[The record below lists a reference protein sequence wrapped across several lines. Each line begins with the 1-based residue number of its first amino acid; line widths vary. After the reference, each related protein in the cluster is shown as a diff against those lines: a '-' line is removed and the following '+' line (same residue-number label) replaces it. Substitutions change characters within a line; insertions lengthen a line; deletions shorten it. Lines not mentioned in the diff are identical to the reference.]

1 MQIKPYLDNI
11 GCDPAISDRL
21 DYARFSRYLILIFLV
36 LICHTAYAQSV
47 GLVLSGGGAKGL
59 SHVGAIKALE
69 ENNIPID
76 YIAGTSM
83 GAIVAGLYSIGLTP
97 DEMTSLF
104 RSKEFNSWY
113 QGQFEDG
120 YATYIYRRPPTANI
134 VSVNLTKKKKGE
146 EEKGKLALSL
156 PTNLISPYPMD
167 LAVMQLFASSAAVAD
182 YDFDNLMVPF
192 LCVASD
198 IANKKPTVLR
208 KGDLGSAIRAS
219 MTYPLLFKPIMIDS
233 VLLFDGGF
241 YNNFPWDVMA
251 TDFNPD
257 IIIGVKCAG
266 NSTSPLDPENIVS
279 QIENMITV
287 NTDYAIPKGM
297 GILID
302 SKYPDISVMDFHKV
316 DELVQAGYEK
326 ALEYIPHIKDLVIR
340 ERSIDELLKKRMDF
354 RLKTRTLVFDSVH
367 VHGNLRDNEK
377 EFIINT
383 VKNNSDSTI
392 SFDQAKRGFYRVI
405 ATGNINTFYP
415 EAKINRDST
424 FDLHLNASKAAPL
437 KIYLGGNISSTSLN
451 QGAVGVEYRR
461 FSANPWTFATDLN
474 LGRFYSGTSLYLRQ
488 DIGIKPLWFYEAQ
501 INLHR
506 FDYFA
511 GNQNQFFANRLSSNI
526 QESEIYGVVSL
537 GTPLNFEKNTLG
549 KLSLTTG
556 INFYEYYN
564 TDDYTSDDTPDKTN
578 NKYISPAYSIIR
590 NTTNYPIYP
599 TEGVNRSLVLR
610 YAFLS
615 GVHTPG
621 RSGENPVARPRV
633 KTTNNLFSA
642 RLYSENYFN
651 LSKNFT
657 LGFATDINISLP
669 DISTSFSD
677 INNPDEWN
685 FGDYNSTLLS
695 LPAFQPSP
703 HSKTLLMSENRA
715 NSYLGI
721 SLTPILRLSGTV
733 SFHVQASYFQPY
745 RRIYANPSNEAV
757 YSKSLPKGTFMSN
770 FALVWHSPIGAIALS
785 TAYYDKSGVKWYP
798 QLNIGYMIFKP
809 KGRDN

>member
-1 MQIKPYLDNI
+1 MQIKPYL
-11 GCDPAISDRL
+11 A
-21 DYARFSRYLILIFLV
+21 LIFMV
-36 LICHTAYAQSV
+36 FICYTAYPQSV

-69 ENNIPID
+69 ENDIPID

-134 VSVNLTKKKKGE
+134 LSVNLKKK
-146 EEKGKLALSL
+146 EKKDEQRSKLALSL

-192 LCVASD
+192 LCIASD
-198 IANKKPTVLR
+198 IANKKPMVLR

-219 MTYPLLFKPIMIDS
+219 MTYPFLFKPISIDS

-251 TDFNPD
+251 SDFNPD
-257 IIIGVKCAG
+257 VIIGVKCVGDGPA
-266 NSTSPLDPENIVS
+266 LDSENIVS
-279 QIENMITV
+279 QVQSMITV
-287 NTDYAIPKGM
+287 NTDYQIPEGM

-326 ALEYIPHIKDLVIR
+326 ALEYISQIKELIAR
-340 ERSIDELLKKRMDF
+340 EVSPEQILEKRMNF
-354 RLKTRTLVFDSVH
+354 RTKTRALTFDSVY
-367 VHGNLRDNEK
+367 VKGNLRDDEK
-377 EFIINT
+377 QFIVNT
-383 VKNNSDSTI
+383 IKNNTDGII
-392 SFDQAKRGFYRVI
+392 SFEQAKRGFYRVI
-405 ATGNINTFYP
+405 ATGNINTLYP
-415 EAKINRDST
+415 EAKITRDST
-424 FDLHLNASKAAPL
+424 FNLYLNASKAAPL
-437 KIYLGGNISSTSLN
+437 KISLGGNISSSSLN
-451 QGAVGVEYRR
+451 QGAVGIEYRY
-461 FSANPWTFATDLN
+461 FSANPWTLAADLN
-474 LGRFYSGTSLYLRQ
+474 LGRFYSGFNAYLRQ

-501 INLHR
+501 LNVHR

-511 GNQNQFFANRLSSNI
+511 GNQDQFFANRLPSNI
-526 QESEIYGVVSL
+526 QEAEMYGILSL
-537 GTPLNFEKNTLG
+537 GTPLNFEKNILG
-549 KLSLTTG
+549 KLSLTAG
-556 INFYEYYN
+556 VNLYEYYN
-564 TDDYTSDDTPDKTN
+564 SDDYTSDDTPDKTQN
-578 NKYISPAYSIIR
+578 RYISPSFSVIR

-599 TEGVNRSLVLR
+599 TEGVNRKLVLR
-610 YAFLS
+610 YAYLS
-615 GVHTPG
+615 GQHTPG
-621 RSGENPVARPRV
+621 KSKDDPVTRP
-633 KTTNNLFSA
+633 KISTSNNLFSA
-642 RLYSENYFN
+642 KLYAENYFSI
-651 LSKNFT
+651 SKNFT
-657 LGFATDINISLP
+657 LGIIADATISLP
-669 DISTSFSD
+669 DPSNSE
-677 INNPDEWN
+677 NWN

-695 LPAFQPSP
+695 LPAFQPNP
-703 HSKTLLMSENRA
+703 HSATLLMSENRA
-715 NSYLGI
+715 NSYLGV
-721 SLTPILRLSGTV
+721 SVTPILRLSNSL
-733 SFHVQASYFQPY
+733 SFHSQLSYFQPY
-745 RRIYANPSNEAV
+745 KKISAGAAGEPV
-757 YSKSLPKGTFMSN
+757 YSESFPKGNFMSN

-798 QLNIGYMIFKP
+798 QLNIGYMLFKP